1 MKVFMRLVVWWAVAV
16 LPFAVLAEQI
26 YKSIDASGAVTYSA
40 EPPLNASTVESLE
53 IPPRPSEEATKAA
66 LERAREV
73 QKEAGAGYEATM
85 DRRQQEAEARAKA
98 QEEARTAEQARRAT
112 DATDEPDGEPV
123 YIWYR
128 GDRIRPQP
136 PHPPHPPHPPRPPHP
151 PLRGAP

>member
-1 MKVFMRLVVWWAVAV
+1 MNVYMRLVVWWAVAM
-16 LPFAVLAEQI
+16 LPFAAVAEQI
-26 YKSIDASGAVTYSA
+26 YKSIDASGRATYSA
-40 EPPLNASTVESLE
+40 EPPVNASTVESLE
-53 IPPRPSEEATKAA
+53 IPSRPSEEATKAA

-73 QKEAGAGYEATM
+73 QKEADAGYEATM

-98 QEEARTAEQARRAT
+98 QEEALAVEQSRRAA

-136 PHPPHPPHPPRPPHP
+136 PHPPHPPRPPHP